1 MEGVLDCCVDGRS
14 VPASQQGEICDWSL
28 VVTVSVRTPPGAG
41 GGPVSAS
48 DILLSRALAATRTV
62 AV

>member
-1 MEGVLDCCVDGRS
+1 MDGRS
-14 VPASQQGEICDWSL
+14 VPASLQGEICDWSL